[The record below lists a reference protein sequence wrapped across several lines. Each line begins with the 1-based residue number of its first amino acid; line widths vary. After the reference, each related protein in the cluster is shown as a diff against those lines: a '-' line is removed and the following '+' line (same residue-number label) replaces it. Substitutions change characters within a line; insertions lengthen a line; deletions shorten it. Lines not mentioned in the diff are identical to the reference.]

1 MRKFRIWMAS
11 LGLGLIF
18 SSSGLAST
26 LTIFDN
32 SFEVYFEGTS
42 LTNTTLTAVWGTFVG
57 GNFNP
62 NGLLYA
68 DGGYGPVDL
77 TAGSPEL
84 QVIINR
90 TDANQYAAGTLLSLA
105 IFHRPDRSN
114 WDGTVAR
121 AVLSDPSWTAPAWS
135 LVGNNK
141 NVIFTPNTTA
151 QVGQFTYAATGNDVI
166 TIVPEPST
174 GLLFCSGALLCLIRS
189 RRRVGNSKGS

>member
-1 MRKFRIWMAS
+1 MKKFRIWMAS

-18 SSSGLAST
+18 SSGGLAST

-32 SFEVYFEGTS
+32 TFEVYFEGTA

-57 GNFNP
+57 GNFTP
-62 NGLLYA
+62 NGLFYG

-77 TAGSPEL
+77 AAGFPEL
-84 QVIINR
+84 QVSINR

-105 IFHRPDRSN
+105 IIDRPDRSN
-114 WDGTVAR
+114 WDGTAAGV
-121 AVLSDPSWTAPAWS
+121 VLSDPSWTAPAWT

-141 NVIFTPNTTA
+141 NVTFTSNTTA
-151 QVGQFTYAATGNDVI
+151 QVGQFTFGATGNDII

-189 RRRVGNSKGS
+189 RRRAGNSKES